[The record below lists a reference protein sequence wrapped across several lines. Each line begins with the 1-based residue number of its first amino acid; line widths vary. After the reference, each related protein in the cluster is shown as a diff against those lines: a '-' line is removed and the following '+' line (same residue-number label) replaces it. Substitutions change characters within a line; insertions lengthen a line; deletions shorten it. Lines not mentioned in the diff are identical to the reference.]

1 MITIKRISPE
11 TDLYQQELDLRQ
23 RVLFDPIGLT
33 FADLEAAFPGCE
45 QRFEHFVA
53 VLNHPSGPQVV
64 GCAVLL
70 PPDDAETTPDDE
82 APRLGKVMQVATDP
96 QMQSQ
101 GIGRR
106 LMVAI
111 EARALGEL
119 GLGGLYCHARGP
131 AIPFYERL
139 GWSVVGEPFDEVG
152 IEHRR
157 MELRGEPAG
166 SSAFDPEESL

>member
-1 MITIKRISPE
+1 VITIRRVSTD
-11 TDLYQQELDLRQ
+11 TDLHQQERELRQ
-23 RVLFDPIGLT
+23 RVLLGPLGLT
-33 FADLEAAFPGCE
+33 LADLLAAFPGVE
-45 QRFEHFVA
+45 ERSEHFVA

-64 GCAVLL
+64 ACAVLL
-70 PPDDAETTPDDE
+70 PPEVAAGGSDNGNPL
-82 APRLGKVMQVATDP
+82 LGKVMQVATDP

-119 GLGGLYCHARGP
+119 GLAGLFCHARGP

-139 GWSVVGEPFDEVG
+139 GWSVVGEPFEEVG
-152 IEHRR
+152 IEHKR

-166 SSAFDPEESL
+166 WSGQDPEESL

>member
-1 MITIKRISPE
+1 MITIKHIRTD
-11 TDLYQQELDLRQ
+11 TDLYQQERELRQ
-23 RVLFDPIGLT
+23 RVLLGPLGLT
-33 FADLEAAFPGCE
+33 LADLDSAFPGVE
-45 QRFEHFVA
+45 ELFEHFVA
-53 VLNHPSGPQVV
+53 VLNHPTGPQVV
-64 GCAVLL
+64 ACAVLL
-70 PPDDAETTPDDE
+70 SPDDDPAVAQD
-82 APRLGKVMQVATDP
+82 ASPRLGKVMQVATDP

-119 GLGGLYCHARGP
+119 GLEGLFCHARGP

-139 GWSVVGEPFDEVG
+139 GWSVVGDPFEEVG
-152 IEHRR
+152 IEHMR

-166 SSAFDPEESL
+166 SSSTDLDAEL

>member
-1 MITIKRISPE
+1 MISIQRIQNG
-11 TDLYQQELDLRQ
+11 TDLHRQELDLRQ
-23 RVLFDPIGLT
+23 RVLLGPLGLT
-33 FADLEAAFPGCE
+33 LADLEAAFPGCE
-45 QRFEHFVA
+45 ERFEHFVA

-64 GCAVLL
+64 ACAVLL
-70 PPDDAETTPDDE
+70 APE
-82 APRLGKVMQVATDP
+82 ADPEDGEARLGKVMQVATDP

-139 GWSVVGEPFDEVG
+139 GWSVVGEPFEEVG

-166 SSAFDPEESL
+166 SSALDPEESL